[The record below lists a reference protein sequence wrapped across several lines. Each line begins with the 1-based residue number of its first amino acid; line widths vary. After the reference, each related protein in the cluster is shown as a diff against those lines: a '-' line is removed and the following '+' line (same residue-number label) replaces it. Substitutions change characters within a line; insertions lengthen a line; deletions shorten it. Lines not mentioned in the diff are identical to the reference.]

1 MQRWKTL
8 ASISAG
14 IVVGGIW
21 STNLAPVAIA
31 QVAAALVRD
40 ADGPVRGIPHGES
53 IQINIANGNYSAFNT
68 IRPLVPADK
77 NFFIQ
82 SVTVLLHLTDGQNPT
97 TTSVTLNYGETNLE
111 RVRFNVDMDHQGTSA
126 TSEPVRYFIGNRS
139 IDMMLNKGQ
148 SLSATIAR
156 TDDIGDSGLNFAT
169 VTFTGYLVDITP

>member
-1 MQRWKTL
+1 MQRWKTF

-31 QVAAALVRD
+31 QVTAALVRD
-40 ADGPVRGIPHGES
+40 ADSPVRGTPHGES
-53 IQINIANGNYSAFNT
+53 VQVSLASGNYSAST
-68 IRPLVPADK
+68 AIRPLVPADK

-82 SVTVLLHLTDGQNPT
+82 SVTVLTHLTDGQNPT
-97 TTSVTLNYGETNLE
+97 VTSVTVNNGETGSE
-111 RVRFNVDMDHQGTSA
+111 RVRFYVDMDLQGTSA
-126 TSEPVRYFIGNRS
+126 TSDPVRYFIGNRS

-156 TDDIGDSGLNFAT
+156 SDDVGNSGLNFAT